1 MNRKVIAGIMFFV
14 AILVLLIANINGNSN
29 RNLNPIKVDD
39 LMNSQNKIDSNEE
52 IKYDNSLIY
61 GINETYLDQNFGI
74 TLNKVE
80 YLDNLYKYNFDFE
93 NTADTNQELSLNI
106 FGCEI
111 NGEYVSN
118 KDEIVQINKGERKNI
133 IIECVASKNSDVNV
147 LYNGKLFDGREI
159 KIRFKEK

>member
-29 RNLNPIKVDD
+29 RSLNPIKVDD

-74 TLNKVE
+74 TLNKV
-80 YLDNLYKYNFDFE
+80 
-93 NTADTNQELSLNI
+93 
-106 FGCEI
+106 
-111 NGEYVSN
+111 
-118 KDEIVQINKGERKNI
+118 
-133 IIECVASKNSDVNV
+133 
-147 LYNGKLFDGREI
+147 
-159 KIRFKEK
+159 